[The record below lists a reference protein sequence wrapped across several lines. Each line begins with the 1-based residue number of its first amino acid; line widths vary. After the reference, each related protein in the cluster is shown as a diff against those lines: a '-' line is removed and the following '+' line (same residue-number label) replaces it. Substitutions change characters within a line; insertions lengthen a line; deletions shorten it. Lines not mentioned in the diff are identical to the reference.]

1 MDDFNNNF
9 NDFEF
14 IDFAPSN
21 SGRGTR
27 LSHEYYVS
35 ISRHTNS
42 RNKSYR
48 ITFSQSVSDCVMSRG
63 LKNLRIRRDNVTG
76 DLHII
81 FLNAND
87 MQCAR
92 VTYDKKSTGR
102 VILNNKQ
109 LCAFFAQLADL
120 SGDFSPIH
128 FELSR
133 DLSNSEMY
141 ATYQIIGL
149 IK

>member
-1 MDDFNNNF
+1 MEDFNNNF

-14 IDFAPSN
+14 IDFAPSS
-21 SGRGTR
+21 SGRGSR
-27 LSHEYYVS
+27 LSHEYYVT
-35 ISRHTNS
+35 ISRHTYGK
-42 RNKSYR
+42 NKMYR
-48 ITFSQSVSDCVMSRG
+48 VTFSQSVSDRVISRG
-63 LKNLRIRRDNVTG
+63 LKNLRIRRDKVTG

-81 FLNAND
+81 FLNTND
-87 MQCAR
+87 RQCAR
-92 VTYDKKSTGR
+92 VTYEKKTTDR
-102 VILNNKQ
+102 VLLNNKQ

-133 DLSNSEMY
+133 DLSNSEQY
-141 ATYQIIGL
+141 ATYQIIGQ